1 MKKGF
6 LLTTLLFC
14 LVLGVNAQLK
24 IDINNSGRAVSE
36 GLAPG
41 YTAWTFGR
49 VPSAEGTFE
58 YPSNGDVKIKITNV
72 PGLGGNAV
80 RTNYWK
86 QGVVNLGYKLLADGA
101 YVIELEDPT
110 GSSNDYVDV
119 KEGPAGMRLEISGLS
134 AGEHTLMAFH
144 NGVDGW
150 SGELP
155 PLMVKV
161 NNKVVARDIK
171 QTIRAT
177 KDSESGFS
185 YITFTCATGE
195 TIIVDYI
202 TVPQSGKSYPMT
214 APNINALIFD
224 EPNPLTQAMD
234 PTPLNTDWHVDADN
248 GSCVLRWKPAP
259 VAVKHHVMVGIE
271 PGILKEVAVVTD
283 TTYVLD
289 NLSNLNTYYWRIDE
303 ENAQGEIFKSEEW
316 SFRPRHLAFPGAE
329 GYGRYAT
336 GGRGGYVYHV
346 TSLAD
351 DAKNPEPGTL
361 RYGIEKLDGPRTI
374 VFDVGGVIELKSRL
388 VSSDEFVTIAGQT
401 APGVGI
407 MLRNKPFGMGTEGIT
422 RFLRLRLGGAD
433 DWDGVSPNPNT
444 ADGMGMTGN
453 NFSIMDHCSIG
464 WSIDEAFSSRNAKN
478 MTLQRTLISEA
489 LNYAGHATQYDRQG
503 HHVAHGYAATIGG
516 QAGSYHHNLLA
527 HCAGRNWSMGGG
539 LDGGGYLAGQLD
551 MFNNVCYNWH
561 SRTTDGGTHESQFVN
576 NYYKMGPDTKLKNL
590 FSQDHEGVGIG
601 TQKAYVSGNIRE
613 NKDGSLSTDKYGDTY
628 CYTGS
633 VSYETFVEQPFFPS
647 YATIETAKE
656 AYKSVLSDVGC
667 NQPMLDNHD
676 LRMINETLT
685 GTTSTKGSYTGL
697 RGHIDKESDAEGFAG
712 LNIIEVVRESNFDTD
727 QDGMPN
733 WWENLNWL
741 NPNDETDGNGDSDKD
756 GYTNL
761 EEYLNWMA
769 EPHMI
774 VKPLQTEVFDIKS
787 MFMGFDKSPAYT
799 CETDGAGI
807 TAIVDGN
814 TLTIKANEGFIGMS
828 SVILTV
834 VDADGSVRTRK
845 LGVAVTDGNSTDIVS
860 IKDDKANITSYEIYS
875 LDGKLVKSALY
886 NNVSVLNGLN
896 CGVYLMK
903 LIDSLGKAYTVKIVK
918 D

>member
-1 MKKGF
+1 MRTRPILF
-6 LLTTLLFC
+6 LLILMVSTNLC
-14 LVLGVNAQLK
+14 AQLK
-24 IDINNSGRAVSE
+24 IDINNSGRSESE

-49 VPSAEGTFE
+49 QVSAEGVFD
-58 YPSNGDVKIKITNV
+58 YPGQGEVKINITVV
-72 PGLGGNAV
+72 PGLNGNAV

-86 QGVVNLGYKLLADGA
+86 QGVVNLGYKLLADGC
-101 YVIELEDPT
+101 YVIELEDPN
-110 GSSNDYVDV
+110 SDSNDYVDV
-119 KEGPAGMRLEISGLS
+119 KEGSAGIRLEITGLS

-150 SGELP
+150 QGELP

-161 NNKVVARDIK
+161 NEKLVASGIK

-177 KDSESGFS
+177 KDSEAGFS
-185 YITFTCATGE
+185 YISFTCAAGE
-195 TIIVDYI
+195 TVIVDYI
-202 TVPQSGKSYPMT
+202 TEPKDGVTY
-214 APNINALIFD
+214 AVNVPNINSLVFD
-224 EPNPLTQAMD
+224 EPNPLTQALD

-248 GSCVLRWKPAP
+248 GSCMLSWKPAP

-271 PGILKEVAVVTD
+271 SGNLKEVAVVTD

-303 ENAQGEIFKSEEW
+303 EDAQGEIYKSEEW
-316 SFRPRHLAFPGAE
+316 AFRPRHLAFPGAE

-346 TSLAD
+346 TSLED
-351 DAKNPEPGTL
+351 TKDPGTL
-361 RYGIEKLDGPRTI
+361 RYGIECLDGPRTI
-374 VFDVGGVIELKSRL
+374 VFDVGGVIELNSRL

-407 MLRNKPFGMGTEGIT
+407 MLRNKPFGMGSEGIT
-422 RFLRLRLGGAD
+422 RFMRLRLGGAD
-433 DWDGVSPNPNT
+433 DWDGVSPNENT

-453 NFSIMDHCSIG
+453 NFSIMDHCSMG

-489 LNYAGHATQYDRQG
+489 LNFAGHATQYDRHG
-503 HHVAHGYAATIGG
+503 YHVAHGYAATIGG

-539 LDGGGYLAGQLD
+539 VDGGGYLTGQLD

-561 SRTTDGGTHESQFVN
+561 TRTTDGGSHESQFVN
-576 NYYKMGPDTKLKNL
+576 NYYKMGPDTQLKKL

-601 TQKAYVSGNIRE
+601 TQKAYVNGNIRD
-613 NKDGSLSTDKYGDTY
+613 NKDGSLSADKYGDTY
-628 CYTGS
+628 VFTGS
-633 VSYETFVEQPFFPS
+633 VDYETFVDQPFFPS

-685 GTTSTKGSYTGL
+685 RTTSTKGSHTGL
-697 RGHIDKESDAEGFAG
+697 RGLIDKESDAEGFDG
-712 LNIIEVVRESNFDTD
+712 LNIIEVIREADFDTD

-733 WWENLNWL
+733 WWENLNGL
-741 NPNDETDGNGDSDKD
+741 NINDAADGNGDDDKD

-761 EEYLNWMA
+761 EEYLNWMG
-769 EPHMI
+769 ELHMI
-774 VKPLQTEVFDIKS
+774 VRPSQSETLDVKS
-787 MFMGFDKSPAYT
+787 QFMGFDKSPTFT
-799 CETDGAGI
+799 CAAKTNDV
-807 TAIVDGN
+807 TATLEGH
-814 TLTIKANEGFIGMS
+814 TLTVKANEGFVGMAE
-828 SVILTV
+828 VTITV
-834 VDADGSVRTRK
+834 TDSEGSVRTRTI
-845 LGVAVTDGNSTDIVS
+845 GVAVTDGTSTDVVS
-860 IKDDKANITSYEIYS
+860 IKADKADIVSYEIYS
-875 LDGKLVKSALY
+875 LDGKLVKTDNY
-886 NNVSVLNGLN
+886 TDTSVLSGLKR
-896 CGVYLMK
+896 GIYVLR
-903 LIDSLGKAYTVKIVK
+903 LFDAAGKSCTVKILK